1 MRKTILLVLTVT
13 AVLGGCNNTKKP
25 NADNFTKAIN
35 EYLAKHGQVCALDDQ
50 TFPANVT
57 LPEQKQQT
65 GIGPQA
71 AALEQAGL
79 VRGSNTTAVVPT
91 LADALTRSAT
101 PQPVRRYELTDE
113 GRKYFR
119 QRLVGLGQAGEFCYG
134 QKAVDSIVKWTE
146 PVAMGPYT
154 QSEVTYSYKIEN
166 LAAWAQQPDMQQAF
180 PDIRSTLQ
188 GASKPDQIAGLVL
201 TNKGWEVPEQ

>member
-1 MRKTILLVLTVT
+1 MRKTILLALTVLV
-13 AVLGGCNNTKKP
+13 ALCGCNNEKKP
-25 NADNFTKAIN
+25 SAANFTKAIN
-35 EYLAKHGQVCALDDQ
+35 AYLAKHGQVCALVDQ

-57 LPEQKQQT
+57 LPEQKQQM

-79 VRGSNTTAVVPT
+79 VRGSNTTAVVHG
-91 LADALTRSAT
+91 LMDALSGPTA

-113 GRKYFR
+113 GKNYFR
-119 QRLVGLGQAGEFCYG
+119 QTLVGLGQAGEFCYG

-146 PVAMGPYT
+146 PTAMGPYT
-154 QSEVTYSYKIEN
+154 QSEVTYSYKIVN
-166 LAAWAQQPDMQQAF
+166 LAAWAQQPGIRQAF

-188 GASKPDQIAGLVL
+188 DASKPDQIAGLVL
-201 TNKGWEVPEQ
+201 TNKGWEIPEQ

>member
-1 MRKTILLVLTVT
+1 MRGQTLFLLTV
-13 AVLGGCNNTKKP
+13 VLMLGGCSSEKTP

-35 EYLAKHGQVCALDDQ
+35 QYLAKHGQVCALVDQ
-50 TFPANVT
+50 TLPTNVT

-65 GIGPQA
+65 GIGPQMV
-71 AALEQAGL
+71 ALEQAGL

-113 GRKYFR
+113 GKKYYR
-119 QRLVGLGQAGEFCYG
+119 QTLVALGQTGEFCYG
-134 QKAVDSIVKWTE
+134 QKAVDSIEKWTE
-146 PVAMGPYT
+146 PAAMGPYT
-154 QSEVTYSYKIEN
+154 KSEVTYSHKVVN
-166 LAAWAQQPDMQQAF
+166 LAAWAQQPGIEQAF

-188 GASKPDQIAGLVL
+188 DASKVNQRAGLVL
-201 TNKGWEVPEQ
+201 TNQGWEVPEH

>member
-1 MRKTILLVLTVT
+1 MRKTILLTLTVLV
-13 AVLGGCNNTKKP
+13 ALCGCNNEKKP
-25 NADNFTKAIN
+25 SAANFTKAIN
-35 EYLAKHGQVCALDDQ
+35 AYLVKHGQVCALVDQ

-57 LPEQKQQT
+57 LPEEKQLT

-79 VRGSNTTAVVPT
+79 VRGSNTTAVVHG
-91 LADALTRSAT
+91 LMDALSGPTA

-119 QRLVGLGQAGEFCYG
+119 QTLVGLGQAGEFCYG
-134 QKAVDSIVKWTE
+134 QKAVDSVVKWTE
-146 PVAMGPYT
+146 PAAMGPYT
-154 QSEVTYSYKIEN
+154 QSEVTYSYKIVN
-166 LAAWAQQPDMQQAF
+166 LAAWAQQPGIQQAF

-188 GASKPDQIAGLVL
+188 DASKPNQIAGLVL
-201 TNKGWEVPEQ
+201 TNKGWGVPEQ

>member
-1 MRKTILLVLTVT
+1 MRKTILLISTVFVT
-13 AVLGGCNNTKKP
+13 LGGCNNEKMP
-25 NADNFTKAIN
+25 SAANFAKAIDQ
-35 EYLAKHGQVCALDDQ
+35 YLANHGQVCALVDQ
-50 TFPANVT
+50 AFPANVT

-71 AALEQAGL
+71 VALEQAGL
-79 VRGSNTTAVVPT
+79 VHGNNTTAVVHGFM
-91 LADALTRSAT
+91 DALSGPTA

-119 QRLVGLGQAGEFCYG
+119 QTLVGLGQAGEFCYG
-134 QKAVDSIVKWTE
+134 QKSVDSIVKWTE
-146 PVAMGPYT
+146 PAATGPYT
-154 QSEVTYSYKIEN
+154 QSEVTYSYKIVN
-166 LAAWAQQPDMQQAF
+166 LAAWAQQPKIQQAF

-188 GASKPDQIAGLVL
+188 DASKPDQIAGLVL